1 MEITDS
7 IRKFLKLRLKVSCEG
22 KNWPEMVEVVEK
34 HRPSFSFKI
43 VRWIHPPVRWF
54 KCNTNGASRGNP
66 GSSAFCLRDSKGDF
80 VVAKGV
86 RIQDTTNLVVEA
98 RAIIEGLSYCRDN
111 YINDV
116 IIESDSMALVHILE
130 GSWEIP
136 WEWINGGGL
145 Y

>member
-1 MEITDS
+1 
-7 IRKFLKLRLKVSCEG
+7 
-22 KNWPEMVEVVEK
+22 MVEVVEK

-54 KCNTNGASRGNP
+54 KCNTNGGSRGNP
-66 GSSAFCLRDSKGDF
+66 GPSSTAFCIRDSKGDF

-98 RAIIEGLSYCRDN
+98 RAIREGGKLGDP
-111 YINDV
+111 
-116 IIESDSMALVHILE
+116 LE
-130 GSWEIP
+130 C
-136 WEWINGGGL
+136 INGGGV